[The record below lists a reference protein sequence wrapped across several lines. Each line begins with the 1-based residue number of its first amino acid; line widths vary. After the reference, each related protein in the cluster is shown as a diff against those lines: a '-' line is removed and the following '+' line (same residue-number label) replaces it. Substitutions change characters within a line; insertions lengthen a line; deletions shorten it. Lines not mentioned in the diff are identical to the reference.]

1 MLSVMSKNKEVWKA
15 NMIKTLRIT
24 SIIAAALAVVFFVFP
39 AVFGVRSDEQL
50 EQFLNSAGV
59 IEKFNKA
66 KGKESTKGES
76 QISPLVKQAEAFAL
90 YLNPPKPK
98 KAPPTRRTDRPSIIP
113 RPPAPVSPKFKLI
126 GTSHYASHPELSLA
140 LIDEVGKGL
149 RWVRQSSKLGHLI
162 IEQVKDGL
170 VVVRDG
176 RRTFELVAERPEKR
190 SLLKEPLSRAT
201 GSKPIL
207 SALGK
212 ANSHITSS
220 KTPQA
225 SAEKGAASALD
236 KAGGR
241 ITGSRAPQ
249 RNAEETAALQKEQAK
264 LAEKIFAELE
274 AMQAD
279 IESDK
284 TDSEHAEENTVK
296 TKKDL
301 ESTRIS
307 AKEAKRLNHLGKKLK
322 DVQQDPNQV
331 KDDRTESNA
340 NLSEPNLS
348 EPNSPEGK

>member
-1 MLSVMSKNKEVWKA
+1 MLSVMSKNKELWKA

-24 SIIAAALAVVFFVFP
+24 SIIAAASAVVFFVFP
-39 AVFGVRSDEQL
+39 AIFGVRSDEQT

-59 IEKFNKA
+59 IKKFNKA
-66 KGKESTKGES
+66 KGKNSAKDES

-149 RWVRQSSKLGHLI
+149 RWVRQSSKLGHLT

-176 RRTFELVAERPEKR
+176 RRTFELVAKRPEKR

-201 GSKPIL
+201 SSKPIL
-207 SALGK
+207 SA
-212 ANSHITSS
+212 
-220 KTPQA
+220 P
-225 SAEKGAASALD
+225 D
-236 KAGGR
+236 KADSR
-241 ITGSRAPQ
+241 ITGSRTPQ
-249 RNAEETAALQKEQAK
+249 RNAEETTALQKEQAK
-264 LAEKIFAELE
+264 LAGKIFAELE

-279 IESDK
+279 AESDK
-284 TDSEHAEENTVK
+284 TDSEHTEENTAK

-307 AKEAKRLNHLGKKLK
+307 AEEAKRLDHLGKKLK
-322 DVQQDPNQV
+322 DIQQDPNQV
-331 KDDRTESNA
+331 KDDRTESDA

-348 EPNSPEGK
+348 EANSPEEK